1 MPDKQLNV
9 WIRDDLRDALKDL
22 AEQQGRTMTA
32 VVEEFLALGLA
43 RVRGEIIEQQA
54 LPAVREAIDTEVGKA
69 NVQLYNALREL
80 LRTELFAEIR
90 MHSKKDHDRL
100 AALLI
105 RAIREGGIARRM
117 IYPLLAKVVS
127 AEFAATAYQDAVEKT
142 GKDLARPMKEEAI

>member
-9 WIRDDLRDALKDL
+9 WIRDDLRDALKEL

-32 VVEEFLALGLA
+32 VVEEFLALGLG

-80 LRTELFAEIR
+80 LRTELLTEIR

-100 AALLI
+100 ASLLI

-127 AEFAATAYQDAVEKT
+127 AEFAAIVYQDAVEKT
-142 GKDLARPMKEEAI
+142 GKDLAQPMKEEAI

>member
-9 WIRDDLRDALKDL
+9 WIRDDLRDALKEL

-43 RVRGEIIEQQA
+43 RVRGELLEQQA

-69 NVQLYNALREL
+69 NVQLYNALHEL
-80 LRTELFAEIR
+80 LRTELLAEIR

-117 IYPLLAKVVS
+117 IYPLLAKAVS
-127 AEFAATAYQDAVEKT
+127 AEFAATVYQDAVEKT
-142 GKDLARPMKEEAI
+142 GKDLTRPMKEEAI